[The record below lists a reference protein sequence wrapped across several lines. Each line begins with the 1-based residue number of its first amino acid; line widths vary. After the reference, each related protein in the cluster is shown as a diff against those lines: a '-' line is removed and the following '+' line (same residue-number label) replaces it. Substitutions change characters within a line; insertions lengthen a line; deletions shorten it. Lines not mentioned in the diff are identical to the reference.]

1 MSKNI
6 FTLLTGA
13 ALLLNIHFLSGQ
25 NSISGTVKSNRDKV
39 LSGANIV
46 IKNTN
51 AGAASDQEGRYAI
64 HGLKDGNYEIRVS
77 YFGFETV
84 ERPVK
89 LSGEDVSLDFV
100 LQETS
105 IDLNAVV
112 VTGTRTEKS
121 LKNTPV
127 LTQSINIRELLN
139 KDATDITQ
147 ALESVVPGIE
157 FSNTASGKSVSLQ
170 GLDPQYMLF
179 LVDGERLAG
188 DTYGDIDYSRINM
201 AAIER
206 IEVVKG
212 AASTLYGSNA
222 LGGVINIITKTPSRK
237 LDLFASSRFSKFN
250 TRNYQLSA
258 GSKAGKFSTQTSVVF
273 DKTDGYDLL
282 EGNSYRTQERE
293 DALVINEILKYSHSR
308 NFLVEARLSVLN
320 KNRDNTSEELYDRR
334 NRDLTYGMKAS
345 WFINPENTVTLSW
358 NSDNYELLNK
368 VSEDEQESDYDNL
381 YNNARLLGNF
391 NLTKW
396 SILTAGA
403 EYICEKLDAP
413 RNNIEDQS
421 HIDYIVY
428 AQEDIRLGEKLNVLG
443 GFRAHNNSQYGWH
456 YTPQVSALY
465 KMGHLALRSNFG
477 MGYKTP
483 SLKEKYMSFQIPAPG
498 PPMFLVG
505 YEGLKPE
512 TSKYTSLSAEYTRRG
527 VSFSVSLY
535 NNDIADMITENL
547 DEYTVKPGGIIEY
560 AYRNYDHVRLK
571 GVDVLLKTKVARN
584 LLVSGTV
591 TFSEKYDEVAGK
603 AFDNVRNFTGKFNA
617 DYNLNTCCYNLDL
630 NLQSNYYGAKSIYL
644 MDEKTHQTRKVDLES
659 FSLWKLTST
668 HTFKSNYFVKAG
680 LDNIFNFKDKSGG
693 YNHGT
698 PGRVFFAGV
707 GIHL

>member
-89 LSGEDVSLDFV
+89 LCGEDVSLDFV

-403 EYICEKLDAP
+403 EYVCEKLDAP

-591 TFSEKYDEVAGK
+591 TFSEKYDEVADK

>member
-591 TFSEKYDEVAGK
+591 TFSEKYDEVADK

>member
-89 LSGEDVSLDFV
+89 LCGEDVSLDFV

-591 TFSEKYDEVAGK
+591 TFSEKYDEVADK